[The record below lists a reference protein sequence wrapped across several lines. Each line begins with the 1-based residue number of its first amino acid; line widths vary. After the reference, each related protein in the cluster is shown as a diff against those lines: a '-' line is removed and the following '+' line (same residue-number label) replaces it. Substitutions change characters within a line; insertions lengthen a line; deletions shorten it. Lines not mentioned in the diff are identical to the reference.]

1 MFAISGTGMY
11 VIPGVLHSHP
21 KPKLRAEVFPWPPLQ
36 TSSYPCKKNVKNIVI
51 SIRLSPIALNFP
63 RDFSAP
69 SANLIISIQSLML
82 VYE

>member
-36 TSSYPCKKNVKNIVI
+36 TSSYPCKKYLYFYPIDCPQSPKIFPAI
-51 SIRLSPIALNFP
+51 SQCLQPI
-63 RDFSAP
+63 
-69 SANLIISIQSLML
+69 
-82 VYE
+82 